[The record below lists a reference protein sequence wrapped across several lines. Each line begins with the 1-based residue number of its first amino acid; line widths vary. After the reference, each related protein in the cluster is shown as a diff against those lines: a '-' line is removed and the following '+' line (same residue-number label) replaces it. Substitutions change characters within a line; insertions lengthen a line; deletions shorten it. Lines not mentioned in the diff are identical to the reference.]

1 MVEAHVLV
9 HALSQNVVNHGN
21 STDSSHGL
29 SKRLFYLF
37 GFGLSGLNSKKAGH
51 CLQIV
56 FDSVVDLPDSCVF
69 AYKFSVSNSQL
80 SHVATKHNRAVSFPL
95 THQRNRAKRYGLTL
109 KINVTSPSALAG
121 QDQRQ
126 TLINLVEAGR

>member
-1 MVEAHVLV
+1 M
-9 HALSQNVVNHGN
+9 
-21 STDSSHGL
+21 
-29 SKRLFYLF
+29 
-37 GFGLSGLNSKKAGH
+37 
-51 CLQIV
+51 
-56 FDSVVDLPDSCVF
+56 VDLPDGCVF
-69 AYKFSVSNSQL
+69 AYQLSISNSQL
-80 SHVATKHNRAVSFPL
+80 SYITTKHNRAASFPV